1 MVIIVIMLK
10 ELSNVDPESC
20 SRFDVNVLCRFWKH
34 TFAEVTR
41 CGPDMTQ
48 GLRQCDHG
56 ILEATN
62 QVSYLGSDLL
72 RAGQVV
78 GG

>member
-1 MVIIVIMLK
+1 M
-10 ELSNVDPESC
+10 
-20 SRFDVNVLCRFWKH
+20 
-34 TFAEVTR
+34 VTR